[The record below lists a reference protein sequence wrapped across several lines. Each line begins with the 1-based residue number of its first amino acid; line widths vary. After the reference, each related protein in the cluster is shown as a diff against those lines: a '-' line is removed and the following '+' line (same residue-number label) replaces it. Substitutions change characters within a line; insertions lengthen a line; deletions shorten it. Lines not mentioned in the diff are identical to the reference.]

1 MVIVSRKEIEQLRP
15 WISSQ
20 VKSIL
25 GFSEDTVVNAAVDC
39 LAKSLSRNVATEL
52 LSTFLDD
59 NTDKFT
65 KALYEK
71 VQEIKVSKESSSSSS
86 SKKRSAR
93 DAFGDEAIVEEEESS
108 RSKSKRSSK
117 EKDRDRDKGGGGAK
131 KQKMIELMEKADSDG
146 VELPPTAPNPV
157 SQQQILSMLAQTKKE
172 IETRK
177 KQAQE
182 APPPPPAPIPSVI
195 PQPVVIPAAAMRL
208 YNNVDPALIN
218 ETIEKAKRAAE
229 LQARIKN
236 QLSAKPGLLAS
247 VGQPMPMKP
256 TPLILDAEGRTV
268 DAAGRTIQ
276 LSQRQPTLKANIRAQ
291 KRAQFKQIVQ
301 EKPKEKV
308 EASSPFYDH
317 RMGASAPLA
326 PQRGKKMFKFHEPGK
341 FQRLAQTMR
350 AKAQLERLQGEIAST
365 ARKTGI
371 SSATKLALIAPSKEV
386 YEDRVPDVEW
396 WDAAILPT
404 GRMED
409 LDRNLSSAQTMPG
422 GVIIGKYCDISNLV
436 EHPIPVYPPNHR
448 RQTQALPIMLTKKE
462 RKKLRKQRRRE
473 EEKEKQEMIQFGLIP
488 KPEPKVKMSNL
499 MRVLG
504 SEAVQDPTKVE
515 AHVRAQIAD
524 RQKKHQDANEARKLT
539 KEQKR
544 TKKLKKLKDDMV
556 SGIGIQVYR
565 VNDLSNQSN
574 KFKVDMN
581 AQQHMLAGC
590 VVLHKDLNM
599 VIVQGGLKALKK
611 FKRLMLHRI
620 QWNPRKRGE
629 VVESDDS
636 DAGKR
641 SIKKRNTCTLVW
653 EGTAQGKNFHDWKFK
668 SCPSEQMAREFL
680 KKFGAEHYWDLAL
693 SESIIATDDDE

>member
-1 MVIVSRKEIEQLRP
+1 MVIVTRKEIEQLRP
-15 WISSQ
+15 WITTQ

-25 GFSEDTVVNAAVDC
+25 GFSEDTIVNAAIDC
-39 LAKSLSRNVATEL
+39 LAKSLSRTVATEL

-59 NTDKFT
+59 STEKFT
-65 KALYEK
+65 RALYEK
-71 VQEIKVSKESSSSSS
+71 VQEIKVSKESGGAPATSSSG
-86 SKKRSAR
+86 KKRNAK
-93 DAFGDEAIVEEEESS
+93 DAFGDEDDSS
-108 RSKSKRSSK
+108 HSNKKRSKDK
-117 EKDRDRDKGGGGAK
+117 EKEK
-131 KQKMIELMEKADSDG
+131 KKKMIEYIEKAENDG
-146 VELPPTAPNPV
+146 IELPPTSTDLV
-157 SQQQILSMLAQTKKE
+157 SQEQIQSMLAQTMKQ

-177 KQAQE
+177 KQVQE
-182 APPPPPAPIPSVI
+182 APPPPPPPVPAVI

-236 QLSAKPGLLAS
+236 QLSTKPALLS
-247 VGQPMPMKP
+247 TIGTGQPLATKP
-256 TPLILDAEGRTV
+256 SPLILDSEGRTV

-308 EASSPFYDH
+308 IGESPYFDH
-317 RMGASAPLA
+317 RMGTSAALA
-326 PQRGKKMFKFHEPGK
+326 PQRGKKIFKFHEPGK

-409 LDRNLSSAQTMPG
+409 LDRNLSSAVPMPG

-436 EHPIPVYPPNHR
+436 EHPVPVYPPTHR
-448 RQTQALPIMLTKKE
+448 RQPQAIPVMLTKKE

-515 AHVRAQIAD
+515 AHVRAQVAE

-544 TKKLKKLKDDMV
+544 TKKLKKLKDDMA
-556 SGIGIQVYR
+556 SGIGVQVYR
-565 VNDLSNQSN
+565 VNNLSNQSN

-581 AQQHMLAGC
+581 AQQYMLSGC
-590 VVLHKDLNM
+590 VVLHKDINM
-599 VIVQGGLKALKK
+599 VIVQGGLRALKK

-629 VVESDDS
+629 VESDDS
-636 DAGKR
+636 DNEA
-641 SIKKRNTCTLVW
+641 SSSKKKKKNSCTLVW
-653 EGTAQGKNFHDWKFK
+653 EGTAQSKSFYDWKFK

-680 KKFGAEHYWDLAL
+680 KKYGAEHYWDLAL
-693 SESIIATDDDE
+693 SESIVATDEEE